1 MQIFR
6 PLGDAGSGGAWWET
20 GVWIFASTPQEGD
33 SQEVWGP
40 LSGGEALQLGRRASE
55 EMDRISKAIQAR
67 LVRTTRGLC
76 VQTIKFHGRLKRKK
90 GMR

>member
-6 PLGDAGSGGAWWET
+6 PLGDSGSGGAWWET

-55 EMDRISKAIQAR
+55 ETDKISKAIQAR
-67 LVRTTRGLC
+67 LVRTTSDSVCKQLSFMAG
-76 VQTIKFHGRLKRKK
+76 
-90 GMR
+90 